1 MLYIELRTFIHS
13 TNIYFIYHALVT
25 VLGFPGGSLVKNLP
39 ANAGDAR
46 DSDLISGSGRSPGA
60 GSGNLLQYSCLENS
74 MDRGGWW
81 ALVHGAAK
89 SQTQLS
95 NSTHTHTGKLNKD
108 QSLHLAEKCSSSNEL
123 RWRGRVDTGR
133 IQSRLQNIYFL
144 RTKLD

>member
-1 MLYIELRTFIHS
+1 MVMNSPADSGDT
-13 TNIYFIYHALVT
+13 
-25 VLGFPGGSLVKNLP
+25 GGM
-39 ANAGDAR
+39 G
-46 DSDLISGSGRSPGA
+46 LIPGSGRSPGE
-60 GSGNLLQYSCLENS
+60 GNGKHTSIFCLENS